1 MQGKNTFKNTFFH
14 HLSKTLVSQGLNVVS
29 THNFV
34 DLSDQMKIAVQLLN
48 FQFQVN
54 KSFRT
59 KKTEIPFN
67 KS

>member
-14 HLSKTLVSQGLNVVS
+14 HLSKTLVSQGLNAVS

-34 DLSDQMKIAVQLLN
+34 DLSDQMKFAVQLSN